1 MTRPAPD
8 ELSLLLSLL
17 LLLLDESEE
26 PVEDAD
32 DPKPV
37 YTAVPVPLESDSV
50 PVAVAVPDAVEVV
63 LTRVGFCAPHGLFC
77 VQDAA
82 QSLLPWPQ
90 EATHWLLDSVHS

>member
-8 ELSLLLSLL
+8 ELPPLL
-17 LLLLDESEE
+17 LLLLDDESED

-37 YTAVPVPLESDSV
+37 YTAVPVSLEPAPV

-63 LTRVGFCAPHGLFC
+63 LTRVGFCAPQGWSC

-82 QSLLPWPQ
+82 QALLFWPQ
-90 EATHWLLDSVHS
+90 LATHWVLYSVHS